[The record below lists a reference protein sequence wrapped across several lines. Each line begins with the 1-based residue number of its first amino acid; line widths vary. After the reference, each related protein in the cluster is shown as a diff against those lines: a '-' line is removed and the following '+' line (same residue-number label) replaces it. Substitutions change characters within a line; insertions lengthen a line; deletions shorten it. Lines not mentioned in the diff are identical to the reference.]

1 MRAPRWAGSSLV
13 GRAARGAGERL
24 RLSLHDPAAVLPLV
38 LIAALVARIAW
49 LDLPHGTLIFDESY
63 YVNAARVLLGWTVPH
78 GASYAG
84 SPVGL
89 DPNTEHPPLGKL
101 LIALSMLVFGDNG
114 LGWRLPSV
122 LAGMIA
128 LGAVY
133 GIVRAAGESAWLG
146 ILVVVL
152 VAFDNLT
159 LVHGRI
165 GTLDMLALAPIL
177 VGAWLAL
184 RERWGL
190 AGLAMAVGLLIKLTA
205 AWGVVAVLLFVGLRA
220 AGRWWRERRVPP
232 GELRGP
238 FLFLLTV
245 MAVSFVGLAALDA
258 RFTTFATP
266 LEHLQRMIG
275 YGATLQA
282 PAVQTAFCTGAD
294 SRPWDWLFNACQI
307 SYLRVDVTVRS
318 AGEVV
323 SSVPTID
330 FRGALNPLLAGA
342 IPLSTLWL
350 LWSARRTGSRLALW
364 AIAWGAASYLPYVA
378 LALTTR
384 RIMYLYYML
393 PAVPAIAVAI
403 ALLLARSGLPAF
415 VRWGFLAAYALGFA
429 AYFPFRQVP

>member
-1 MRAPRWAGSSLV
+1 
-13 GRAARGAGERL
+13 
-24 RLSLHDPAAVLPLV
+24 VLPLV

-63 YVNAARVLLGWTVPH
+63 YVNAARVLLGWTVPT
-78 GASYAG
+78 GANYAG

-101 LIALSMLVFGDNG
+101 LIATSMLAFGDNG
-114 LGWRLPSV
+114 LGWRIPSV
-122 LAGMIA
+122 VAGMVA

-133 GIVRAAGESAWLG
+133 GIVRAGGESAWLA
-146 ILVVVL
+146 ILAVVL

-190 AGLAMAVGLLIKLTA
+190 AGLAMAVGLLVKLTA
-205 AWGVVAVLLFVGLRA
+205 IWGVVAVLLYVMLRA
-220 AGRWWRERRVPP
+220 GGRWWRERRVPRS
-232 GELRGP
+232 ELLGP
-238 FLFLLTV
+238 AMFGVTV
-245 MAVSFVGLAALDA
+245 LAVWFVGLGVLDA
-258 RFTTFATP
+258 RFTTFSSP
-266 LEHLQRMIG
+266 IEHLRRMID

-282 PAVQTAFCTGAD
+282 PAAQPGFCPGTD

-307 SYLRVDVTVRS
+307 PYLRVDVTVRS
-318 AGEVV
+318 AGQVV
-323 SSVPTID
+323 SSVPSID
-330 FRGALNPLLAGA
+330 IRGALNPLLVGA
-342 IPLSTLWL
+342 IPLATLWL
-350 LWSARRTGSRLALW
+350 LWHARATGSRVAIW
-364 AIAWGAASYLPYVA
+364 AVAWGAANYLPYVA

-393 PAVPAIAVAI
+393 PVVPAIAVAI
-403 ALLLARSGLPAF
+403 ALLLLRSGMPVI
-415 VRWGFLAAYALGFA
+415 VRWGFVAAYALGFA
-429 AYFPFRQVP
+429 AYFPFRQLP